1 MAHAGNSKHN
11 ATNNIEPRSFLNGWL
26 ERIGGRNII
35 TSVFANSGE
44 LLRKPKRDYSLAAQS
59 AQGKIKTMK
68 NKTLTNY
75 KRCAYSQC
83 GKLISNGRGSRR
95 EYCNQACKQAAYR
108 ERREAQAGS
117 VTLTSK
123 SNK

>member
-1 MAHAGNSKHN
+1 MARAGNSQLN
-11 ATNNIEPRSFLNGWL
+11 ITGNIEPSIILNSWL
-26 ERIGGRNII
+26 ERIGGRNLF
-35 TSVFANSGE
+35 TSVLANSGE
-44 LLRKPKRDYSLAAQS
+44 LLRKPKRDYSLAVQS

-83 GKLISNGRGSRR
+83 GKVISNGRGSRR

-108 ERREAQAGS
+108 ERREAQAGI